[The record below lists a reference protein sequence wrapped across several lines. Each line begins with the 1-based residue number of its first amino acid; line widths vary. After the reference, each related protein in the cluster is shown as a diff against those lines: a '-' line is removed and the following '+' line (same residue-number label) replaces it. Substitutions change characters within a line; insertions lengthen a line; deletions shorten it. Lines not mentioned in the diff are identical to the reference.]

1 MARYDTTDAATG
13 LTNDFTDVPPAGAD
27 GVPFVPFLYASTYP
41 KYVVKDNK
49 GNIAGK
55 YGDNDWTPTNITED
69 KQVSLADNVAVG
81 PNLGCPQTNIL
92 PSTRKEAPL
101 PVLPLNTSRAAVQAV
116 ISQMVANF
124 RGGTFINL
132 GLQAGW
138 WTLSPRWRGAS
149 GWGDPKLPL
158 DYNTQFM
165 KKVIV
170 LMTDGNNTWYDYP
183 TGAPGAGPAKV
194 SNINTYLKD
203 DGYKYFTSYG
213 RLSDYNKALK
223 TNYSRANV
231 TPVID
236 AKMRQMCTLIK
247 QQGIVIYAI
256 LFNHDGGV
264 SQSTQKLFQDCATD
278 AQHYFVDV
286 TDQQLQVTF
295 STIGGQL
302 ASLRLSR

>member
-1 MARYDTTDAATG
+1 
-13 LTNDFTDVPPAGAD
+13 
-27 GVPFVPFLYASTYP
+27 
-41 KYVVKDNK
+41 
-49 GNIAGK
+49 
-55 YGDNDWTPTNITED
+55 
-69 KQVSLADNVAVG
+69 
-81 PNLGCPQTNIL
+81 
-92 PSTRKEAPL
+92 
-101 PVLPLNTSRAAVQAV
+101 
-116 ISQMVANF
+116 
-124 RGGTFINL
+124 
-132 GLQAGW
+132 
-138 WTLSPRWRGAS
+138 
-149 GWGDPKLPL
+149 
-158 DYNTQFM
+158 
-165 KKVIV
+165 
-170 LMTDGNNTWYDYP
+170 MTDGNNTWYDYP

-194 SNINTYLKD
+194 SNINTNWKD
-203 DGYKYFTSYG
+203 DGDTDFTAYG